1 MADTEMLGVVPEEAG
16 GVSLAAGVNTASIY
30 PASLIAK
37 KKKMLNAIFVSC
49 LFSFFSKSKNSFRI
63 PLSGNRYQCIS

>member
-37 KKKMLNAIFVSC
+37 KKKC
-49 LFSFFSKSKNSFRI
+49 
-63 PLSGNRYQCIS
+63 

>member
-37 KKKMLNAIFVSC
+37 KKKNAERYFC
-49 LFSFFSKSKNSFRI
+49 FLPFFFF
-63 PLSGNRYQCIS
+63 

>member
-37 KKKMLNAIFVSC
+37 KKNAERYFC
-49 LFSFFSKSKNSFRI
+49 FLPFFFF
-63 PLSGNRYQCIS
+63 